1 MTTQIDHHGHTNYL
15 SLTLVS
21 AIMYGRHPP
30 VTNTFP
36 KFINMKT
43 QQQLLD
49 TIESYIQQ
57 LSYPQQPEGLYA
69 PIKYILSLG
78 GKRIRPLLMLMA
90 YNLYKDDEQSILPQA
105 IALETYHN
113 FTLLHDDLMDK
124 ADMRRGN
131 LTVHKKWN
139 DNTAILSGDAMLIL
153 AYHLFVRNAQQLAAK
168 GNATLPFALD
178 TFNQATLGVC
188 DGQQYDVD
196 FESRDDVREEEY
208 MEMIRLK
215 TSLLLSCALKIGA
228 QLADAPEADTEHLY
242 QFGEKM
248 GLAFQLQDDYLDVYG
263 DPAVFG
269 KKIGGDILSNK
280 KTFMLINALQ
290 LAKDNDKEQLQQW
303 IAATDFNPQEKIKA
317 VTQIY
322 DTIGIKELCRQ
333 KIEAIFADALTELD
347 AVCVP
352 DEKKLPLREF
362 AHKLLG
368 RNK

>member
-1 MTTQIDHHGHTNYL
+1 MTARIIN
-15 SLTLVS
+15 
-21 AIMYGRHPP
+21 P
-30 VTNTFP
+30 FP
-36 KFINMKT
+36 MFRPLCMADIPQSSTHYPQLINMKT
-43 QQQLLD
+43 QNQLLEA
-49 TIESYIQQ
+49 IESYIQQ

-90 YNLYKDDEQSILPQA
+90 YNLYREGEELILPQA

-131 LTVHKKWN
+131 LTVHKKWD

-153 AYHLFVRNAQQLAAK
+153 AYHIFVSNSRQLADK
-168 GNATLPFALD
+168 GITTLPLALD

-196 FESRDDVREEEY
+196 FESRNDVREAEY

-228 QLADAPEADTEHLY
+228 QLAAAPAADTEHLY

-269 KKIGGDILSNK
+269 KKIGGDITSNK

-290 LAKDNDKEQLQQW
+290 MAKGDDKAQLERW
-303 IAATDFNPQEKIKA
+303 IAATDFNPQEKIAA
-317 VTQIY
+317 VTAIY
-322 DTIGIKELCRQ
+322 DTIGIKQLCRQ
-333 KIEAIFADALTELD
+333 KIESLFADALAELD
-347 AVCVP
+347 AVNVSE
-352 DEKKLPLREF
+352 EKKLSLKEF